1 MIPSFKKYLK
11 ESVWM
16 DIHKHSTGDVERKE
30 DDLSY
35 VNDMNVDDF
44 IMFLRKAYPSTP
56 EGNKTFISEWDNSN
70 IIGFPIII
78 DNGIPTSIYLY
89 NYKKGEKWIGINS
102 SFMIDYHDI
111 TSIIEKEYNTTWES
125 RKVIKIYLN
134 NPNENITNLDF
145 IKLIDYLIANIDTS
159 KHILARRKREIE

>member
-35 VNDMNVDDF
+35 VNDMNSDDF
-44 IMFLRKAYPSTP
+44 VMFLMKAYPSTP
-56 EGNKTFISEWDNSN
+56 EGDKTFVSEWDNSN

-78 DNGIPTSIYLY
+78 DNGKPTSIYLY

-102 SFMIDYHDI
+102 SFITDYPDI
-111 TSIIEKEYNTTWES
+111 ISIIEKEYKTTWEG
-125 RKVIKIYLN
+125 RKVIKIYKDDRY
-134 NPNENITNLDF
+134 ENITNLDF
-145 IKLIDYLIANIDTS
+145 IKLIDYLITNIDTS